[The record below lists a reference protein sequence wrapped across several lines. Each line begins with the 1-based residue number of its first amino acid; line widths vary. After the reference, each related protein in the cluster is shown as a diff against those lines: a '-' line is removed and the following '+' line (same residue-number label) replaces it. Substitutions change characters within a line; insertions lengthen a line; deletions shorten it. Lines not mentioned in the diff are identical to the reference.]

1 MKKHEI
7 IRIVLAFLVI
17 AVITLM
23 IREFRSS
30 NASADDFPD
39 RAITASEKLV
49 DVSIADGSTG
59 SQIATELFELGIVES
74 SQSFFKLAVSDER
87 AKRIAPGIHQL
98 NLKISSKQALD
109 QLLDSSRMPN
119 LVRIIEGSWNVEIF
133 EMLRKSGFPE
143 SEITQAIKEVKLP
156 EGFRSLEGLLFPA
169 QYSFALET
177 SATKALESMILR
189 FQNEFS
195 FLEIPNNLNLSSQ
208 EIIIV
213 ASIIQAEGG
222 LQDFTKISAVIKNRL
237 KIGMPLQMDS
247 TIHYAQKIRGNIFLS
262 TKSTLLKSPFNTYK
276 RYGLPPG
283 PIGNPGLEAIKAAVK
298 PAVGNWLY
306 FVTVSPGDTRFTS
319 EIAEFNQWKALYIK
333 NRKAGAFK

>member
-17 AVITLM
+17 AVITLL

-133 EMLRKSGFPE
+133 EMLRKSGFPDA
-143 SEITQAIKEVKLP
+143 EITQAIKEIKLP

-189 FQNEFS
+189 FQTEFS
-195 FLEIPNNLNLSSQ
+195 SLEIPNNLNLSSQ

-247 TIHYAQKIRGNIFLS
+247 TIHYAQKMRGNISLS

-276 RYGLPPG
+276 EYGLPPG
-283 PIGNPGLEAIKAAVK
+283 PIGNPGLDAIKAAIK

-319 EIAEFNQWKALYIK
+319 EITEFNQWKALYIK

>member
-17 AVITLM
+17 AVITLL

-39 RAITASEKLV
+39 RAITSSEKLV

-133 EMLRKSGFPE
+133 EMLRKSGFPDA
-143 SEITQAIKEVKLP
+143 EITQAIKEIKLP

-189 FQNEFS
+189 FQTEFS
-195 FLEIPNNLNLSSQ
+195 SLEIPNNLNLSSQ

-247 TIHYAQKIRGNIFLS
+247 TIHYAQKMRGNISLS

-276 RYGLPPG
+276 EYGLPPG
-283 PIGNPGLEAIKAAVK
+283 PIGNPGLDAIKAAIK

-319 EIAEFNQWKALYIK
+319 EITEFNQWKALYIK

>member
-1 MKKHEI
+1 MKKNEL
-7 IRIVLAFLVI
+7 IRIILAFLVI
-17 AVITLM
+17 AVITLVM
-23 IREFRSS
+23 REFRSS

-39 RAITASEKLV
+39 RAITASETLV
-49 DVSIADGSTG
+49 DISISDGSTG
-59 SQIATELFELGIVES
+59 SQIANQLFERGIIES
-74 SQSFFKLAVSDER
+74 SQSFFRLAVSDER

-98 NLKISSKQALD
+98 NQKISSKQALE
-109 QLLDSSRMPN
+109 QLLDSKRMPN

-133 EMLRKSGFPE
+133 EMLKKSGFSE
-143 SEITQAIKEVKLP
+143 SQITQAIKEVKLP
-156 EGFRSLEGLLFPA
+156 QGFRSLEGLLFPA
-169 QYSFALET
+169 QYSFALGT
-177 SATKALESMILR
+177 TATQALQSMILR
-189 FQNEFS
+189 FQDEFS
-195 FLEIPNNLNLSSQ
+195 SLDIPDNLDLSSQ
-208 EIIIV
+208 ELLII

-222 LQDFTKISAVIKNRL
+222 RQDFSKVSAVIRNRL

-247 TIHYAQKIRGNIFLS
+247 TIHYAQKLRGNIFLS

-283 PIGNPGLEAIKAAVK
+283 PIGNPGLEAIKAAIN

-319 EIAEFNQWKALYIK
+319 EITEFNQWKALYIK